1 LFSKLQKCISFSIF
15 ESEYYAIIECA
26 KEALLYKNIFNKLKI
41 KTDNLII
48 NIDNQAAMY
57 NCKNETINPKFK
69 HIDLKYHKKKEL
81 VKR

>member
-1 LFSKLQKCISFSIF
+1 M
-15 ESEYYAIIECA
+15 
-26 KEALLYKNIFNKLKI
+26 
-41 KTDNLII
+41 I